1 MYTFAFDAGQN
12 GTGRPRAF
20 VRLQTVNASATGYDA
35 FAEYDV
41 WHPDYAY
48 AMAALGSSGEEMG
61 MTLAVGDGTLG
72 YPQQAVGFRN
82 DFVVFQVTNSDA
94 TQISRFGDY
103 LSNRLVTSDT
113 VRFGTEVYDV
123 RLNAVPPGGAPT
135 CAAVGCAANMRYV
148 EYQRP
153 PFVGPK

>member
-61 MTLAVGDGTLG
+61 MTLAVGGGTLG
-72 YPQQAVGFRN
+72 YPSKQSASGTTSSCSRLRTATRHRSLGSETIS
-82 DFVVFQVTNSDA
+82 VT
-94 TQISRFGDY
+94 
-103 LSNRLVTSDT
+103 VW
-113 VRFGTEVYDV
+113 
-123 RLNAVPPGGAPT
+123 
-135 CAAVGCAANMRYV
+135 
-148 EYQRP
+148 
-153 PFVGPK
+153 

>member
-1 MYTFAFDAGQN
+1 MYTFAFDARQN
-12 GTGRPRAF
+12 GTGRLRAF

-61 MTLAVGDGTLG
+61 MTLAVGGGTLG

-103 LSNRLVTSDT
+103 SVT
-113 VRFGTEVYDV
+113 VW
-123 RLNAVPPGGAPT
+123 
-135 CAAVGCAANMRYV
+135 
-148 EYQRP
+148 
-153 PFVGPK
+153 